1 MSDLEAEATR
11 LYGLPVEEFTAARD
25 ARVKELKADRELAK
39 AVKALRRPTVAAW
52 AVNLLVRERED
63 LVRQV
68 LAIGDSLREAQSSAS
83 GDALRELSKQR
94 RQVVAAVVATTR
106 QLAADEGVRLADA
119 SVEQVS
125 ATLQAALSDPD
136 AADEVLA
143 GCLSQP
149 LTSTGVGS
157 LGVAADPV
165 PKPAKDTRAAVTD
178 IRTKQVEPV
187 DPKKRKKAE
196 RRVKQAE
203 AVLAQAVKS
212 HEEAQEEHRSAQAEH
227 LHLESRLDE
236 LRRQVAE
243 LETEA
248 EASATR
254 VEELEGEVEETQELV
269 SLAEEQLAE
278 EREAL
283 AALE

>member
-1 MSDLEAEATR
+1 MSDLETEAAH

-25 ARVKELKADRELAK
+25 ARVKELRDDKALAK
-39 AVKALRRPTVAAW
+39 AVKALRKPTVAAW

-68 LAIGDSLREAQSSAS
+68 LEIGDSLRDAQASAS

-94 RQVVAAVVATTR
+94 RQVVAAVVTTTR
-106 QLAADEGVRLADA
+106 QLAADNGVRLADA
-119 SVEQVS
+119 AVDQVS

-136 AADEVLA
+136 AADAVLA
-143 GCLSQP
+143 GCLAQP
-149 LTSTGVGS
+149 LSSTGVGS
-157 LGVAADPV
+157 LGIVTSPSPAPV
-165 PKPAKDTRAAVTD
+165 TDTRASVTD
-178 IRTKQVEPV
+178 IRTKQV
-187 DPKKRKKAE
+187 DPAERKKAE

-212 HEEAQEEHRSAQAEH
+212 HEEAQEEHRTAQAEQ

-269 SLAEEQLAE
+269 ELAEEQLE
-278 EREAL
+278 EQREAL
-283 AALE
+283 AELGD

>member
-1 MSDLEAEATR
+1 MTDLEAEATR

-25 ARVKELKADRELAK
+25 ARVKELRSDKALAK
-39 AVKALRRPTVAAW
+39 SVKALRKPTVAAW
-52 AVNLLVRERED
+52 TVNHLVRERED

-68 LAIGDSLREAQSSAS
+68 LAIGDSLREAQAGAA

-94 RQVVAAVVATTR
+94 RQVVAAVVTTAR
-106 QLAADEGVRLADA
+106 ELARDEGVRLTDA
-119 SVEQVS
+119 VVDQVT

-149 LTSTGVGS
+149 LSSTGVVS
-157 LGVAADPV
+157 LGLAASPPPAEPAAPV
-165 PKPAKDTRAAVTD
+165 TELRPR
-178 IRTKQVEPV
+178 QV
-187 DPKKRKKAE
+187 DPKERKKAE
-196 RRVKQAE
+196 RRVQQAE
-203 AVLAQAVKS
+203 AVLAQAEKG
-212 HEEAQEEHRSAQAEH
+212 HEEAQEQHRSAQAEH

-248 EASATR
+248 EQSATR
-254 VEELEGEVEETQELV
+254 LEELEAEVEETAELV
-269 SLAEEQLAE
+269 EEAQQQVDE
-278 EREAL
+278 ERERL
-283 AALE
+283 AGLD